1 MVGAL
6 KLYAWHI
13 HEIEDAKNSVVQE
26 YSAEYVKGIE
36 KALAVSQELHTQ
48 SIQKEGQLRNE
59 IKNISDKHSSLV
71 NSLRQRP
78 SRENVS
84 SEGSSSTT
92 CAPPSITGL
101 SLSREDGEFLA
112 GEAARAEQYLQ
123 ERDFYY
129 ERYEAAR
136 KELKEIYGKD

>member
-1 MVGAL
+1 M
-6 KLYAWHI
+6 WHTN
-13 HEIEDAKNSVVQE
+13 ELEAAKASVVQE

-78 SRENVS
+78 SRESVS
-84 SEGSSSTT
+84 SEGSSSAS
-92 CAPPSITGL
+92 CAPPSITGM

-112 GEAARAEQYLQ
+112 GEAARAEQCLQ